1 MDIAEVEEN
10 LFAASDA
17 KVWTVY
23 TNWLNLNGAFG
34 NFVEFFHW
42 ILDSLLFILLN
53 STILLFIDKGAF
65 LFICLVVVSLC
76 INALCMP
83 AHFRSTNVLSQV
95 DKDSL
100 DFYANL
106 ILNEGVI
113 VQYMVT
119 FIKLVFQTLVSCH
132 YWISILMQ
140 LHGDMCKKLSALYC
154 KILSVFPSLEASRPR
169 SKSGIQALC
178 SLHIALE
185 KAKNILHHC
194 SECSK
199 LYLVWTFCYNI

>member
-1 MDIAEVEEN
+1 MSVGDYDFFSFIISDDIDLQFGFPLWTGIMDIAEVEEN

-65 LFICLVVVSLC
+65 LFTCLVVVSLC

-83 AHFRSTNVLSQV
+83 ISDQM
-95 DKDSL
+95 
-100 DFYANL
+100 FY
-106 ILNEGVI
+106 
-113 VQYMVT
+113 
-119 FIKLVFQTLVSCH
+119 
-132 YWISILMQ
+132 
-140 LHGDMCKKLSALYC
+140 
-154 KILSVFPSLEASRPR
+154 P
-169 SKSGIQALC
+169 
-178 SLHIALE
+178 
-185 KAKNILHHC
+185 
-194 SECSK
+194 
-199 LYLVWTFCYNI
+199 

>member
-1 MDIAEVEEN
+1 MSVSDYDFFSFIISDDIDLQFGFPLWTGIMDIAEVEEN

-34 NFVEFFHW
+34 SFVEFFHW

-65 LFICLVVVSLC
+65 LFTCLVVVSLC

-100 DFYANL
+100 DFYAN
-106 ILNEGVI
+106 
-113 VQYMVT
+113 
-119 FIKLVFQTLVSCH
+119 
-132 YWISILMQ
+132 
-140 LHGDMCKKLSALYC
+140 
-154 KILSVFPSLEASRPR
+154 
-169 SKSGIQALC
+169 
-178 SLHIALE
+178 
-185 KAKNILHHC
+185 
-194 SECSK
+194 
-199 LYLVWTFCYNI
+199 

>member
-1 MDIAEVEEN
+1 M
-10 LFAASDA
+10 
-17 KVWTVY
+17 
-23 TNWLNLNGAFG
+23 NLNGAFG

-65 LFICLVVVSLC
+65 LFTCLVVVSLC

-113 VQYMVT
+113 VQYTVT

-132 YWISILMQ
+132 Y
-140 LHGDMCKKLSALYC
+140 
-154 KILSVFPSLEASRPR
+154 
-169 SKSGIQALC
+169 
-178 SLHIALE
+178 
-185 KAKNILHHC
+185 
-194 SECSK
+194 
-199 LYLVWTFCYNI
+199 